1 MRQVPVHPERGDG
14 GTGHGDSEPLRHGR
28 PGAGHGLC
36 PYKSP
41 SQGVTRGPWGPS
53 PSPLFAAAQ
62 GLPGFPW
69 RPAAFSLSPFFL
81 PFSIFRRRGP
91 AGARPRRGA
100 AGRDKLF
107 GKRLLQAGRYI
118 MSHKAWMKTVPTEN
132 CDVLMTFPD
141 TTDDHTLLWLLNHIR
156 LGIPE
161 LIVQVRHHK
170 HTRVYAFFVTAT
182 YESLLRGADEIGLRK
197 PVKAEFGGGMRS
209 FSCEEDYIYEN
220 IENEL
225 YFFTSQER
233 QNIIRYWLENLRAK
247 QGEALHNIHF
257 LEGQPIIPELAA
269 RGVIQQV
276 FPLHEQR
283 ILKRLMKS
291 WVQAICEAQPLDEI
305 CDYFGVKIAM
315 YFAWLGFYTSAM
327 VYPAVFGSILYTFTE
342 SDQTSQDICCVV
354 FAIFN
359 VIWATLF
366 LEEWKRRGAEFAYKW
381 GTLDTPAESIEE
393 PRPQF
398 RGIKRISPVTSAE
411 EFYYPPWK
419 RLLFQC
425 LVSLPVCLA
434 CLSFVFLVMLG
445 CFQLQEFVLSIKE
458 LPRIIRFLPK
468 IVLAVIV
475 TTCDEVYKK
484 IAYWLNDM
492 ENYRL
497 QSAYEKHL
505 IIKIVLFQFV
515 NSYLSL
521 FYIGFYLKDM
531 ERLKE
536 MLATLLITR
545 QFLQN
550 VKEVSQ
556 PHLYRRLRRGDLSLR
571 SLREVAHAVLRLLAR
586 PRGPPA
592 AGAAPEGPRG
602 EKKCLNGGCGV
613 PEEEEEE
620 EEEERRE
627 SDSEDESALDCGL
640 KLKKVS
646 FIEKAERR
654 GTEPGGPED
663 ESFLEEGS
671 PTMVEK
677 GMDPASV
684 FELGEDEDDAEGPP
698 GSPVK
703 AAEPAAVLRGSRRR
717 RAAESREEEEGEE
730 EGRKRNRA
738 SWIDPPEE
746 DYSTQLTQ
754 AEVESCMKKYEDT
767 FQDYQE
773 MFIQF
778 GYVVLFSSAFP
789 LAAMCALVNNV
800 IEIRSDA
807 FKLCT
812 GLQRPFGQRVE
823 SIGQWQK
830 VMEAMGV
837 LAIVVNCYLIAQCG
851 QLQRL
856 FPWLSPEGA
865 IISVVVLEH
874 FALLLKYVI
883 QVAIPDIPAWVA
895 EEMAK
900 LEYQRREAFK
910 KHERQ
915 AQHHFQQQQRR
926 KREEEERQRH
936 AEYQARKERESSRD
950 EAKPEA
956 AGQDPAHEKSQGKGK
971 GSGGTSHGSDKPKRP
986 SSLLAT
992 NNVMKLKQIIP
1003 LQGKFLSGGAGAG
1016 STAAARSPQSPTG
1029 SDNKLPGFLSFKFLK
1044 SPETKRDA
1052 GTEKVQSPTK
1062 PFNPGKLFNFGKS
1075 EGASGNGATAT
1086 ASPQPRPGPSTDGG
1100 ERPGPS
1106 KSHLNGVPEDGGREE
1121 PELRTEEES
1130 GGYKI

>member
-1 MRQVPVHPERGDG
+1 METGCGSRSPLLLRFAVPR
-14 GTGHGDSEPLRHGR
+14 SSGR
-28 PGAGHGLC
+28 
-36 PYKSP
+36 S
-41 SQGVTRGPWGPS
+41 REPWGRS
-53 PSPLFAAAQ
+53 EGTS
-62 GLPGFPW
+62 
-69 RPAAFSLSPFFL
+69 
-81 PFSIFRRRGP
+81 RGV
-91 AGARPRRGA
+91 GAPPRS
-100 AGRDKLF
+100 
-107 GKRLLQAGRYI
+107 Y
-118 MSHKAWMKTVPTEN
+118 S
-132 CDVLMTFPD
+132 
-141 TTDDHTLLWLLNHIR
+141 TDDHTLLWLLNHIR

-161 LIVQVRHHK
+161 LIVQVRHHR

-182 YESLLRGADEIGLRK
+182 YESLLRGADEMGLRK
-197 PVKAEFGGGMRS
+197 PVKAEFGGGMRG

-225 YFFTSQER
+225 GFFSSQER
-233 QNIIRYWLENLRAK
+233 QSIIRYWLENLRAK
-247 QGEALHNIHF
+247 QGESLHNIHF

-269 RGVIQQV
+269 RGVIQQL

-291 WVQAICEAQPLDEI
+291 WVQAVCEAQPLDDI

-327 VYPAVFGSILYTFTE
+327 VYPAVFGSILYTFTD
-342 SDQTSQDICCVV
+342 SDQTSQDISCVV

-359 VIWATLF
+359 VVWATLF

-381 GTLDTPAESIEE
+381 GTLDTPAESLEE

-398 RGIKRISPVTSAE
+398 RP
-411 EFYYPPWK
+411 
-419 RLLFQC
+419 
-425 LVSLPVCLA
+425 LPVPS
-434 CLSFVFLVMLG
+434 LSP
-445 CFQLQEFVLSIKE
+445 QEFVLSVQE
-458 LPRIIRFLPK
+458 LPRVLRFLPK
-468 IVLAVIV
+468 IILAVIV
-475 TTCDEVYKK
+475 TACDELYKK
-484 IAYWLNDM
+484 VALWLNDM

-536 MLATLLITR
+536 LLLILSLSQSLARQLREALLPSILLHLHLSLIFLRRLLRLCWTLALSKTLATLLITR
-545 QFLQN
+545 QLLQN
-550 VKEVSQ
+550 VREVSQ
-556 PHLYRRLRRGDLSLR
+556 PHLYRRLRRARLGERGVRQLGRAL
-571 SLREVAHAVLRLLAR
+571 LRLLAPR
-586 PRGPPA
+586 PAPLGPPEPPRG
-592 AGAAPEGPRG
+592 R
-602 EKKCLNGGCGV
+602 KKCLNGGCGV
-613 PEEEEEE
+613 PEEDEDEEEQRERRGSDAEEEE
-620 EEEERRE
+620 G
-627 SDSEDESALDCGL
+627 ALDCGL
-640 KLKKVS
+640 KLRRVS
-646 FIEKAERR
+646 FVERGERR
-654 GTEPGGPED
+654 AEPAGPED
-663 ESFLEEGS
+663 EPFLEEGS

-677 GMDPASV
+677 GMDPAAV
-684 FELGEDEDDAEGPP
+684 FELCEEEEEAEAQP
-698 GSPVK
+698 GSPGR
-703 AAEPAAVLRGSRRR
+703 AAEPAVPARRR
-717 RAAESREEEEGEE
+717 RREEEEGDE

-789 LAAMCALVNNV
+789 LAAACALLNNV

-807 FKLCT
+807 FKLCS
-812 GLQRPFGQRVE
+812 GLQRPFGQRVA
-823 SIGQWQK
+823 SIGQWQA

-837 LAIVVNCYLIAQCG
+837 LAIVVNCYLLAQCG
-851 QLQRL
+851 QLRRL
-856 FPWLSPEGA
+856 CPWLSPEGA
-865 IISVVVLEH
+865 IVSVVVLEH

-926 KREEEERQRH
+926 RREEEERQRQ
-936 AEYQARKERESSRD
+936 AELQARRERD
-950 EAKPEA
+950 EAARAEA
-956 AGQDPAHEKSQGKGK
+956 APPDPGHDKGQPKGK
-971 GSGGTSHGSDKPKRP
+971 SSGGSSAHGPDKPKRP

-992 NNVMKLKQIIP
+992 NNVLKLKQIIP
-1003 LQGKFLSGGAGAG
+1003 LQGRFLAGPAAAG
-1016 STAAARSPQSPTG
+1016 PAARSPQSPTG
-1029 SDNKLPGFLSFKFLK
+1029 AENKLPAFLKFLK
-1044 SPETKRDA
+1044 PPEARRDA
-1052 GTEKVQSPTK
+1052 GTERAQSPTK

-1075 EGASGNGATAT
+1075 EALGGNGAA
-1086 ASPQPRPGPSTDGG
+1086 APQPRADAAPG
-1100 ERPGPS
+1100 
-1106 KSHLNGVPEDGGREE
+1106 KAHLNEEAPREE
-1121 PELRTEEES
+1121 AENRPEEE
-1130 GGYKI
+1130 GGGARL

>member
-1 MRQVPVHPERGDG
+1 MPE
-14 GTGHGDSEPLRHGR
+14 
-28 PGAGHGLC
+28 AAA
-36 PYKSP
+36 
-41 SQGVTRGPWGPS
+41 
-53 PSPLFAAAQ
+53 AAAQ
-62 GLPGFPW
+62 DGE
-69 RPAAFSLSPFFL
+69 RP
-81 PFSIFRRRGP
+81 RRGP
-91 AGARPRRGA
+91 AAEERAEPA
-100 AGRDKLF
+100 APTGVLDKLF

-141 TTDDHTLLWLLNHIR
+141 STDDHTLLWLLNHIR

-161 LIVQVRHHK
+161 LIVQVRHHR
-170 HTRVYAFFVTAT
+170 HTRVYAFFLTAT
-182 YESLLRGADEIGLRK
+182 YESLLRGADELGLRK
-197 PVKAEFGGGMRS
+197 PVKAEFGGGTRG
-209 FSCEEDYIYEN
+209 FSCEEDFIYEN
-220 IENEL
+220 IDNEL
-225 YFFTSQER
+225 GFFSSQER
-233 QNIIRYWLENLRAK
+233 QSIIRYWLENLRAK
-247 QGEALHNIHF
+247 QGESLHNIHF

-269 RGVIQQV
+269 RGVIQQL

-291 WVQAICEAQPLDEI
+291 WVQAVCEAQPLDDI

-327 VYPAVFGSILYTFTE
+327 VYPAVFGSILYTFTDR
-342 SDQTSQDICCVV
+342 DQTSQDISCVV

-381 GTLDTPAESIEE
+381 GTLDTPAESLEE

-398 RGIKRISPVTSAE
+398 RGTKRISPVTSAE

-419 RLLFQC
+419 RLLFQS

-434 CLSFVFLVMLG
+434 CLILVFLLMLG
-445 CFQLQEFVLSIKE
+445 CFQLQELVLSIQE
-458 LPRIIRFLPK
+458 LPRVLRFLPK
-468 IVLAVIV
+468 IILAVIV
-475 TTCDEVYKK
+475 TACDEIYKK
-484 IAYWLNDM
+484 VALWLNDM

-505 IIKIVLFQFV
+505 IIKMVLFQFV

-550 VKEVSQ
+550 VREVSQ
-556 PHLYRRLRRGDLSLR
+556 PHLYRRLRRGELSVR
-571 SLREVAHAVLRLLAR
+571 SLRELGRALLRLLAPR
-586 PRGPPA
+586 PPPH
-592 AGAAPEGPRG
+592 APAEGQRG

-620 EEEERRE
+620 AGGEEERRG
-627 SDSEDESALDCGL
+627 SDSEEESALDCGL

-646 FIEKAERR
+646 FIERAERR
-654 GTEPGGPED
+654 AEPAGTED
-663 ESFLEEGS
+663 EPFLEEGS

-677 GMDPASV
+677 GMDPAAV
-684 FELGEDEDDAEGPP
+684 FELCEEEEEAEAQP
-698 GSPVK
+698 GSPGR
-703 AAEPAAVLRGSRRR
+703 AAEAAVLARRR
-717 RAAESREEEEGEE
+717 RREEEEGEE

-789 LAAMCALVNNV
+789 LAAACALLNNV
-800 IEIRSDA
+800 LEIRSDA

-812 GLQRPFGQRVE
+812 GLQRPFGQRVA
-823 SIGQWQK
+823 SIGHWQK

-856 FPWLSPEGA
+856 FPGLSPQAA
-865 IISVVVLEH
+865 IVCVVVLEH

-936 AEYQARKERESSRD
+936 AELQARRDRDPARD
-950 EAKPEA
+950 EAAKAEA
-956 AGQDPAHEKSQGKGK
+956 TGQDPAHDKGQAKGK
-971 GSGGTSHGSDKPKRP
+971 SSGGSSAHGPDKPKRP

-1003 LQGKFLSGGAGAG
+1003 LQGKFLSGGTGAAG
-1016 STAAARSPQSPTG
+1016 TATARSPQSPTG
-1029 SDNKLPGFLSFKFLK
+1029 SENKLPGFLSFKFLK

-1075 EGASGNGATAT
+1075 EGLGANGGAAG
-1086 ASPQPRPGPSTDGG
+1086 ASPQPRAGPSADAG
-1100 ERPGPS
+1100 PG
-1106 KSHLNGVPEDGGREE
+1106 KSHLNEEGAREE
-1121 PELRTEEES
+1121 AENRAEEE
-1130 GGYKI
+1130 GGGARL